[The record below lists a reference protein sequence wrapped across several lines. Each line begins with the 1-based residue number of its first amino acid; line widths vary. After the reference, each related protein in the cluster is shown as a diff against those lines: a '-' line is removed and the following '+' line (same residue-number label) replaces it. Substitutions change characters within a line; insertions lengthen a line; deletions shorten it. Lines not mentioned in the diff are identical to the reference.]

1 MARDKKSRDPVN
13 CIMSLGDHLEELRAR
28 VILALA
34 GLFVAMIVCIIF
46 GKIIIRFIEMPYVW
60 AMGEQAR
67 LQIIA
72 PADGFISYFQIT
84 MVAGAIVSSPWI
96 FYQLWK
102 FVAAG
107 LYERERRYIYYAVPF
122 STGLFITGALFFVL
136 VIAPVTLRVLV
147 MFNKQV
153 LGTVGIV
160 VDSNFTFKNYVSFI
174 AGMMLAFGI
183 AFQTPVVIFVL
194 TKIGIVS
201 IETICKSRK
210 YVMLS
215 VFVVSAAVTPG
226 SDMFSLFALAIPMYL
241 LFELGIM
248 VSRLSHRKKQLNNV
262 SS

>member
-1 MARDKKSRDPVN
+1 M
-13 CIMSLGDHLEELRAR
+13 
-28 VILALA
+28 
-34 GLFVAMIVCIIF
+34 
-46 GKIIIRFIEMPYVW
+46 
-60 AMGEQAR
+60 
-67 LQIIA
+67 
-72 PADGFISYFQIT
+72 
-84 MVAGAIVSSPWI
+84 
-96 FYQLWK
+96 
-102 FVAAG
+102 
-107 LYERERRYIYYAVPF
+107 
-122 STGLFITGALFFVL
+122 
-136 VIAPVTLRVLV
+136 IAPVTLRVLV

-153 LGTVGIV
+153 LG

-210 YVMLS
+210 YVMLA

-226 SDMFSLFALAIPMYL
+226 GDMFSLFALAIPMYL

-248 VSRLSHRKKQLNNV
+248 VSRFSHRKKQLNNV